1 MKYAFFSLYSII
13 SGTNPPQFNKYKV
26 PIITSDRVYNLVPA
40 PGDPDYLLASG
51 DENGYN
57 SIPDLYKSVCDA
69 LTFNPFTITGYFIN
83 DAAKDIPLYKDMIEG
98 FGGEFEINNSGFAV
112 AYPEEWT
119 QESIVGYFD
128 LTVESAR
135 GTNSL
140 TGTSLFNWIFGSL
153 INPYREVNPD
163 DGLIYRFEVWP
174 ESSIED
180 GVLKFDHFFKHD
192 NKIRDCITKLY
203 IYENENKY
211 YWYIKLENVTFNE
224 NETNSLLTRFQGAEL
239 DHVYEPDNPYDN
251 HQSDG
256 TEGGN
261 GGFDNDSDPVDVPPL
276 PDLDITELGGL
287 KLYKCTPADLAN
299 VLSYLASHDPGAS
312 IVKWFSNPIQGITAA
327 YILPYPVNVTGA
339 ANITVLG
346 INVGSGNAY
355 TAKQWQEWNLGSV
368 LCDYGFGNCFLDY
381 APYTKVSIYLPFI
394 GIRELNTDEVIGKS
408 IGVHYQFDNISGA
421 CIAFIKVGSSVR
433 YTFTGSCAVG
443 IPLSQSNWGQL
454 YIGAATAAAA
464 VLGGAAAGIGAGI
477 ASGTETAGLG
487 QMALGGAAKQAGG
500 ALSSVL
506 QKPTISRSGSVSG
519 AASTLGVNYPYLII
533 VRPDKAKVSNPAPVT
548 GITCGRTL
556 SLGSLSG
563 YNIIEHVHLHGI
575 AATGPELEEIERLL
589 YEGVIF

>member
-1 MKYAFFSLYSII
+1 MKYAFFPIYRPV
-13 SGTNPPQFNKYKV
+13 SGSVTEFITYKV
-26 PIITSDRVYNLVPA
+26 PIYACDRLYNVTPA
-40 PGDPDYLLASG
+40 PGADPYILIEGDAAGYDNIASF
-51 DENGYN
+51 
-57 SIPDLYKSVCDA
+57 YKEVCEA
-69 LTFNPFTITGYFIN
+69 LSFNPFAITGYFIN
-83 DAAKDIPLYKDMIEG
+83 DDAKDIPLYKDMIEG
-98 FGGEFEINNSGFAV
+98 FGGEFEINNDGYGYF
-112 AYPEEWT
+112 YPEEAS
-119 QESIVGYFD
+119 QDNIIGYFQ
-128 LTVESAR
+128 LSFAGPL
-135 GTNSL
+135 GTNAL
-140 TGTSLFNWIFGSL
+140 TAATVFNSSIRS
-153 INPYREVNPD
+153 YRELEAN
-163 DGLIYRFEVWP
+163 DGITYRFEIWP
-174 ESSIED
+174 EAAIENGAINAD
-180 GVLKFDHFFKHD
+180 AFFKSNNHH
-192 NKIRDCITKLY
+192 RLCYAQLF
-203 IYENENKY
+203 IYQSNNKY
-211 YWYIKLENVTFNE
+211 YYYIKLENYTMSQI
-224 NETNSLLTRFQGAEL
+224 ETDYVNNKLDGVEL
-239 DHVYEPDNPYDN
+239 EHIYNPDNPYDN

-381 APYTKVSIYLPFI
+381 SPYTKVSIYLPFI

-575 AATGPELEEIERLL
+575 AATAAELEEIERLL